1 MTQQSLHEQVVLDG
15 LDGVVLVL
23 VPVAEEDGFVGILA
37 GGIAGRLP
45 AGAATT
51 AGGGGLVILVA
62 VVGSSHLLGND
73 AVVGGKVVG
82 RLVLMSVGVL
92 VHVRQEKIDA
102 SLVGE
107 VVGQILGQ
115 CPAQIILV
123 DGGGIVGDK
132 VHGLHLE
139 GADVPFPQLGYGL
152 DGGEAGIAQTDL
164 RAAVARQ
171 FGEGEQTNVDGG
183 GEDGDGMARTAQQV
197 DGREEAGVVG
207 VEDDDALLLAGVKF
221 F

>member
-1 MTQQSLHEQVVLDG
+1 M
-15 LDGVVLVL
+15 
-23 VPVAEEDGFVGILA
+23 AEEDGLHGILA

-45 AGAATT
+45 SGAATT
-51 AGGGGLVILVA
+51 SGGGGLVILVA
-62 VVGSSHLLGND
+62 VVGSFHLLGND

-92 VHVRQEKIDA
+92 VHVRQEIIDA

-107 VVGQILGQ
+107 VVGEILRQ
-115 CPAQIILV
+115 CPAQIVLV
-123 DGGGIVGDK
+123 DGHSGPVGGGIVGDK

-183 GEDGDGMARTAQQV
+183 GEDGDGMARKAQQV